1 MHLVTVTF
9 SGSGRPQ
16 VAVLAQGE
24 EPTTAEEELDE
35 GPSPILPEGKE
46 LLWSAGAFVVLAILV
61 RLFLFPRIKKGMDAR
76 HELIRGDLEAA
87 DATRASA
94 EAEVADYQAEL
105 AQVRAEA
112 NSRIDAAR
120 QTLEAERQD
129 RLAVVN
135 AEIAEGRTAA
145 AAEAEAAKAA
155 ARDDVVGSA
164 AQLSALAAQRVL
176 GRPVDASAARAAVEA
191 TLSAGVR

>member
-24 EPTTAEEELDE
+24 EPTTTEEELDE

-76 HELIRGDLEAA
+76 HELIRGDLL
-87 DATRASA
+87 DT
-94 EAEVADYQAEL
+94 VAD
-105 AQVRAEA
+105 V
-112 NSRIDAAR
+112 AR
-120 QTLEAERQD
+120 GAP
-129 RLAVVN
+129 A
-135 AEIAEGRTAA
+135 
-145 AAEAEAAKAA
+145 
-155 ARDDVVGSA
+155 
-164 AQLSALAAQRVL
+164 
-176 GRPVDASAARAAVEA
+176 EA
-191 TLSAGVR
+191 TLVIFHSAVLAYVSIASRRDFTAIMGELPAVWISNEAPGVVASLGAPNHGPADVESDYFMVGQGPDQAVALADPHGLWVEWLAA